1 MKLLRL
7 ASALCVLVFLSQL
20 CLYAQAVNGTVVGTV
35 KDASGGVV
43 PGAQVTITNTG
54 TSTSRSATTDAN
66 GYYTFPNLAPG
77 TYAVKVQKEGFASA
91 QQEGV
96 ALLVNST
103 ARVDMT
109 LQPGQVTETVTV
121 STAPPLLQTDTART
135 GATLSSRQAE
145 QLPLGNGR
153 NFQNLVNLVPGA
165 TPAQFNHSRFFNPQ
179 NSLNNQINGQSSMG
193 NNYQIEGVNDNER
206 TGLLQV
212 YIPPVEAIQQVDVTT
227 SNYDPEQGAAVG
239 AVINVVLKSGSN
251 NFHGN
256 VFQLW
261 RGNSLDARNFFDYG
275 PNGGQFV
282 KPHLVYNYWG
292 GALGGPI
299 VKNKTFFFVD
309 YLRTSDH
316 EGQFQSLSVPTA
328 AMKAGNFSDP
338 ALAAIYDPLSGNPA
352 DCLPGG
358 NTSNCGKGRTQFPG
372 NIIPA
377 NRINPVAAKLLAL
390 LPNPNANQN
399 LSGSQKYSNNYL
411 ESTLFTQD
419 INTFDVKLDQYQGDK
434 DHVSGRLSYTNPLTF
449 QAPAFGAVLGGP
461 IGGGFQGSSTDAT
474 YSAGINW
481 NHIFSPTLITET
493 RIGLNRYRN
502 EALNADYGTNSST
515 QFGIPGVNVDAFTSG
530 ITGFTD
536 TGFNGG
542 NPLIGYSASV
552 PWVRAE
558 TDFDIVNNWTKTIGN
573 HTLKFGGNFI
583 RIRDDLLQEQTFS
596 PRGRWQ
602 FATGQTSLNGGPK
615 PNFANNFAGML
626 LGVPNQVGRDL
637 AVYFP
642 AYRAWQLFLYAGD
655 KWQVTPKLTLDLGLR
670 WEFYPPATPQF
681 KGGFSN
687 YDGDRN
693 TLVIAGVAGNP
704 MDLGIQK
711 RYKDFA
717 PRIGMA
723 YRASSKDV
731 IRAGFGISYEPFADN
746 TYAFNYPVKQNNSFN
761 NLSSF
766 GPAILPNGTTAT
778 YEQGFPAP
786 IVAPLPANGLVPVD
800 TPLLK
805 SQNFITIPKNY
816 VDPYVASWNLTY
828 ERALPS
834 QVVLNVAYVG
844 NRGVHLPLDYNL
856 NAVTNPAFIGKGSAG
871 QPFFQRYGMTSTV
884 DLRYWQVSSSYNAL
898 QVSLKRHFTAGLNL
912 STSYT
917 YGKALGFGGENGE
930 NAPSAAYYVD
940 FRRNYSRTDF
950 DRTHMF
956 TQSVIYDLPF
966 GQGKKFLQSGGPL
979 NVIFGGWRITGVV
992 TLMSGL
998 PLNFGC
1004 TCQSINTPG
1013 NSQSPDLV
1021 GQFHKLYGIN
1031 TAPWF
1036 DTSAFADPTILAGR
1050 PTFGNV
1056 GRYILSGPGFFN
1068 LDAALFKNIRLT
1080 ERFNLEFRTDWY
1092 SASNT
1097 PQFNNPG
1104 QTFGDSTFGRVTGAS
1119 GARTI
1124 DLGLKLGF

>member
-1 MKLLRL
+1 M
-7 ASALCVLVFLSQL
+7 
-20 CLYAQAVNGTVVGTV
+20 
-35 KDASGGVV
+35 
-43 PGAQVTITNTG
+43 
-54 TSTSRSATTDAN
+54 
-66 GYYTFPNLAPG
+66 
-77 TYAVKVQKEGFASA
+77 
-91 QQEGV
+91 
-96 ALLVNST
+96 
-103 ARVDMT
+103 
-109 LQPGQVTETVTV
+109 
-121 STAPPLLQTDTART
+121 
-135 GATLSSRQAE
+135 
-145 QLPLGNGR
+145 
-153 NFQNLVNLVPGA
+153 
-165 TPAQFNHSRFFNPQ
+165 
-179 NSLNNQINGQSSMG
+179 
-193 NNYQIEGVNDNER
+193 
-206 TGLLQV
+206 
-212 YIPPVEAIQQVDVTT
+212 
-227 SNYDPEQGAAVG
+227 
-239 AVINVVLKSGSN
+239 
-251 NFHGN
+251 
-256 VFQLW
+256 
-261 RGNSLDARNFFDYG
+261 DARNFFDYG
-275 PNGGQFV
+275 PNGGKFV

-299 VKNKTFFFVD
+299 VKNKTFFFLD

-377 NRINPVAAKLLAL
+377 NRINPVAAKLLGL

-399 LSGSQKYSNNYL
+399 LSGSQRYSNNYL

-434 DHVSGRLSYTNPLTF
+434 DHISGRLSYTNPLTY

-502 EALNADYGTNSST
+502 EALNADYGTKSST

-687 YDGDRN
+687 SDGDRN
-693 TLVIAGVAGNP
+693 TLVIAGVGGNP

-717 PRIGMA
+717 PRIGVA

-746 TYAFNYPVKQNNSFN
+746 TYAYNYPVKQNNAFN

-766 GPAILPNGTTAT
+766 GPAILPNGAPAT

-786 IVAPLPANGLVPVD
+786 IVAPLPSNGLIPVN
-800 TPLLK
+800 TSALK
-805 SQNFITIPKNY
+805 SQSYITIPKNY
-816 VDPYVASWNLTY
+816 VDPYVQSWNLTY

-834 QVVLNVAYVG
+834 QVVLNIAYVG
-844 NRGVHLPLDYNL
+844 NRGVHIPLDYNL
-856 NAVTNPAFIGKGSAG
+856 NSTTDPAFIGKGSAG
-871 QPFFQRYGMTSTV
+871 QPFFQRYGMTSAV
-884 DLRYWQVSSSYNAL
+884 DLR
-898 QVSLKRHFTAGLNL
+898 
-912 STSYT
+912 
-917 YGKALGFGGENGE
+917 
-930 NAPSAAYYVD
+930 
-940 FRRNYSRTDF
+940 
-950 DRTHMF
+950 
-956 TQSVIYDLPF
+956 
-966 GQGKKFLQSGGPL
+966 
-979 NVIFGGWRITGVV
+979 
-992 TLMSGL
+992 
-998 PLNFGC
+998 
-1004 TCQSINTPG
+1004 
-1013 NSQSPDLV
+1013 
-1021 GQFHKLYGIN
+1021 
-1031 TAPWF
+1031 
-1036 DTSAFADPTILAGR
+1036 
-1050 PTFGNV
+1050 
-1056 GRYILSGPGFFN
+1056 
-1068 LDAALFKNIRLT
+1068 
-1080 ERFNLEFRTDWY
+1080 
-1092 SASNT
+1092 
-1097 PQFNNPG
+1097 
-1104 QTFGDSTFGRVTGAS
+1104 
-1119 GARTI
+1119 
-1124 DLGLKLGF
+1124 